1 MIRIF
6 ESGGRHGGGKRGD
19 ALKAER
25 ERIADIANAFLE
37 RAGSARR
44 VSHKSWADLGIDR
57 QPEPTMGEGRKAAAV
72 KRKKHGRRTALVSG
86 MRATRIQENELASVE
101 EEIMATNATRQARA
115 GIRPRSRADFK
126 QKLLRERFPDLP
138 NAEGWAGSLHFIDT
152 SNSGL
157 IRIATKDGGH
167 VEIRNR
173 LAKVESLAD
182 RWRSRGFTEVTEAPD
197 GVWIEVG
204 KCRLQDLG
212 DELRIHGPAAS
223 DAAVREAP
231 LNFVSHENQDESHA
245 LRRYVSAHA
254 HGRTYPEF
262 ARFDPATQ
270 CWVES
275 NATEAAGRCDG
286 KAFRLVRRPGLP
298 WCPWLGLDARVA
310 EDHALQTF
318 FELRAREPHDWQ
330 RLFKEVT
337 CNRSQ
342 ALRNWRREGLAI
354 LSRVRMQE
362 AHGPTCACLP
372 PSPRSSGCPAGGCAP

>member
-1 MIRIF
+1 MISKAMDEWDSSLEIFGERPFKDAAWLEGQRQGVAVYNQATGKLYEPSEEVRKAFEGDQFRIRSEGDEMSAIRNHRAVAALVLEAAAGDVAALEKLEGNDHDLAAF
-6 ESGGRHGGGKRGD
+6 VTRHLDDEQRGKLAGKPEADVVAALPTLRGYGRTAREAEEARRKKERLPARHGSS
-19 ALKAER
+19 
-25 ERIADIANAFLE
+25 
-37 RAGSARR
+37 SAVVR
-44 VSHKSWADLGIDR
+44 LG
-57 QPEPTMGEGRKAAAV
+57 PWGE
-72 KRKKHGRRTALVSG
+72 
-86 MRATRIQENELASVE
+86 
-101 EEIMATNATRQARA
+101 
-115 GIRPRSRADFK
+115 
-126 QKLLRERFPDLP
+126 
-138 NAEGWAGSLHFIDT
+138 
-152 SNSGL
+152 
-157 IRIATKDGGH
+157 
-167 VEIRNR
+167 
-173 LAKVESLAD
+173 
-182 RWRSRGFTEVTEAPD
+182 
-197 GVWIEVG
+197 
-204 KCRLQDLG
+204 
-212 DELRIHGPAAS
+212 
-223 DAAVREAP
+223 EAP

-298 WCPWLGLDARVA
+298 WCPWLGLDARIA

-337 CNRSQ
+337 CNRRQ